1 MAAKK
6 APEKKE
12 EMTQE
17 SRKCFVVT
25 PIGGDSSTTRRAA
38 DGLIDS
44 VIEPVCKDL
53 GLEVVVAHRIDT
65 PGSITTQVIEHVLND
80 DLVIANLSELNPNVM
95 YELGLRHAARKPVI
109 SLAVEGTSLPFDISD
124 ERTIFFKNDMAGVM
138 ELKMRLEIMAN
149 EALSDEEPDNPVY
162 RAMTH
167 KIIKDVV
174 SSDAEGGK
182 VSKYMLDKLD
192 KLESIISSLSTSI
205 GSAVNT
211 GSLTTQNSRRTAT
224 IGDFKNMHISFS
236 VGKHVTDVPEFI
248 SNLSSRLLSMFNVT
262 SMHDMGEGWSFK
274 VKNSSGANAVIEYL
288 NSLAEVENVRYYVG
302 V

>member
-1 MAAKK
+1 MTKKDSSKNISIAKSK
-6 APEKKE
+6 
-12 EMTQE
+12 
-17 SRKCFVVT
+17 KCFIVT
-25 PIGGDSSTTRRAA
+25 PIGGDNTNTRRAA

-44 VIEPVCKDL
+44 VIEPVCNDL

-124 ERTIFFKNDMAGVM
+124 ERTIFFKNDMAGVI
-138 ELKMRLEIMAN
+138 ELRKRLEVMAN

-174 SSDAEGGK
+174 SSDTEGGK
-182 VSKYMLDKLD
+182 VSKYMLDKMD
-192 KLESIISSLSTSI
+192 KLESMVSSVMRESHDAVFVGKGRKNLNYNKIAYKLKPNVNEQSDVHLSIQS
-205 GSAVNT
+205 
-211 GSLTTQNSRRTAT
+211 
-224 IGDFKNMHISFS
+224 HIFSEHHVDSFS
-236 VGKHVTDVPEFI
+236 QEKGTCT
-248 SNLSSRLLSMFNVT
+248 FNVI
-262 SMHDMGEGWSFK
+262 G
-274 VKNSSGANAVIEYL
+274 NQIEVVL
-288 NSLAEVENVRYYVG
+288 NFLRAQPEVLEAYIVS
-302 V
+302 